1 MTQTV
6 SRFGGLLDTCTS
18 LVKLDV
24 LSAHSYASNKD
35 LSAPFVMFKS
45 LISVQRY

>member
-18 LVKLDV
+18 PVNLDV

-35 LSAPFVMFKS
+35 LSALFVMFKW